1 MLGSPAPLT
10 SHWLCGV
17 PGRQFSLSIAFAGE
31 PQFAWA
37 LEESAKHSRRAPK
50 VPVTGVPNFISHSL
64 EVRSDQLCTRK
75 ARLRPKTSAAV
86 PSIWRK
92 HRFVCRFPRDLPRAF
107 TLMSSDLSSSRL
119 EHVQTVAVR

>member
-31 PQFAWA
+31 PQSAWA
-37 LEESAKHSRRAPK
+37 LEDSAKDRRRAKKAPL
-50 VPVTGVPNFISHSL
+50 TGVPNFILHSL

-75 ARLRPKTSAAV
+75 ARLLPKTSAA
-86 PSIWRK
+86 
-92 HRFVCRFPRDLPRAF
+92 A
-107 TLMSSDLSSSRL
+107 RL
-119 EHVQTVAVR
+119 LNGKMCTCAVFSETYWGLCFDE